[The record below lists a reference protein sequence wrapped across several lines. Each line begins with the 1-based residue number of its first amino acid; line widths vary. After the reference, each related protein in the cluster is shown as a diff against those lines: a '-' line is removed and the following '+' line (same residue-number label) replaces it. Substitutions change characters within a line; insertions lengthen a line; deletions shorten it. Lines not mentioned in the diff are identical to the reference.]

1 MREDHY
7 WDAQDIA
14 CGDVLV
20 RLFLLFRDQI
30 KDGEVLHLR
39 STNEAIDIDIRAWC
53 GLTGN
58 TLLRA
63 DHPEFYIRKTS
74 D

>member
-1 MREDHY
+1 MNAEHY

-20 RLFLLFRDQI
+20 RLFLLFRDRI
-30 KDGEVLHLR
+30 APGEVLHLR

-58 TLLRA
+58 VLLRA
-63 DHPEFYIRKTS
+63 QHPEFFIQKPR
-74 D
+74 